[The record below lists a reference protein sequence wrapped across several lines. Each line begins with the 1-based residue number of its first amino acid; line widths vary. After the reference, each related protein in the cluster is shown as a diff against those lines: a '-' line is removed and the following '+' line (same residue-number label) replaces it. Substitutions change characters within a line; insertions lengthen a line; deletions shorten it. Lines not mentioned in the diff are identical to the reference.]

1 MTDRICSA
9 DLTAPPHGGRTRS
22 AEREGSRFALPR
34 SGARCGAAAH
44 VARSLAPRTA
54 PLYGSLRSPP
64 RLRRVGALAQLTA
77 LRTMRSGLTKSLFC
91 IIAGAP
97 SAYGGEE
104 RALAITEPY
113 GADAPPV
120 QKTIL
125 YNCAR
130 FRASSKQGRLGA
142 VCIPPLSSGLCPPGG
157 SARTASPHLS
167 ARCALRCDSPE
178 RGSRVDVKTTSPHS
192 FQHPPAPQGERRI
205 PR

>member
-97 SAYGGEE
+97 SAYSGKVW
-104 RALAITEPY
+104 ALAITSPLRGY
-113 GADAPPV
+113 KRRFCIIAFVFAPPAS
-120 QKTIL
+120 KGGL
-125 YNCAR
+125 AR
-130 FRASSKQGRLGA
+130 

-167 ARCALRCDSPE
+167 ARCALRCAEP
-178 RGSRVDVKTTSPHS
+178 RAGSK
-192 FQHPPAPQGERRI
+192 ERRENHFST
-205 PR
+205 